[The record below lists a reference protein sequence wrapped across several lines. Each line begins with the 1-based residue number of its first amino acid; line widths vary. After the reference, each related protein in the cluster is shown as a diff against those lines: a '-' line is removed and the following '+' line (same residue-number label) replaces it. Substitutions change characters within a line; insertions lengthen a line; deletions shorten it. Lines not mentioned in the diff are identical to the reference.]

1 MLRTVANHPV
11 HIVDEKGGLSP
22 SAFIPFC
29 SFGGDMKSLGTNHED
44 FPIPVC
50 DKFRAKVKNNQVCY
64 ELDLEQ
70 LKNEENIEDQLKT
83 GLVLILDYNEDRQLK
98 KTNELY
104 SKVTE
109 NLFIQDDEIVAKIYL
124 DTISLWWSIKE
135 FNI

>member
-1 MLRTVANHPV
+1 MLRKVANHPV

-22 SAFIPFC
+22 SALIPFC
-29 SFGGDMKSLGTNHED
+29 SFGGDIKSLGTNHGD

-98 KTNELY
+98 KTNELF
-104 SKVTE
+104 SKVKE
-109 NLFIQDDEIVAKIYL
+109 NLFIHKDEDMAHIYL
-124 DTISLWWSIKE
+124 DSISSS
-135 FNI
+135 

>member
-11 HIVDEKGGLSP
+11 HIVDEKGDLSP
-22 SAFIPFC
+22 SALIPFC
-29 SFGGDMKSLGTNHED
+29 SFGWDMISLGTNHED

-124 DTISLWWSIKE
+124 DTISL
-135 FNI
+135 